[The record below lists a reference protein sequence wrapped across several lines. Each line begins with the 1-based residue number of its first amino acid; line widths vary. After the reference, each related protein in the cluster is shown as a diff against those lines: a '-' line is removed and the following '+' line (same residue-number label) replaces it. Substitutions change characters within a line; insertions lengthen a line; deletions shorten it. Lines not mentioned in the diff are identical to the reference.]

1 MSGRCFV
8 FIFVVL
14 IVTVRASLGD
24 VFVPKTGKTVEG
36 VAIEQDSSQLIV
48 RPYVGDGTT
57 VTFLR
62 TDLADVLPDSQET
75 ADFLALRAESAIKTV
90 LGSSPFTELLERKIP
105 AFESKYR

>member
-8 FIFVVL
+8 FILVVL
-14 IVTVRASLGD
+14 IVAVRASLGA

-36 VAIEQDSSQLIV
+36 VAIEQDDSQLIV
-48 RPYVGDGTT
+48 RPYVGDAST
-57 VTFLR
+57 VTFPR

-90 LGSSPFTELLERKIP
+90 LGSSPITEILER
-105 AFESKYR
+105 